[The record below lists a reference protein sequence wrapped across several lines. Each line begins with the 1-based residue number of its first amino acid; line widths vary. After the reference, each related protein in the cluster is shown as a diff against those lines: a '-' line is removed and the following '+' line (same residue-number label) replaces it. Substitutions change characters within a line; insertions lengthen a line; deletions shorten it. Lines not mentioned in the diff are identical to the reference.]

1 MPHPTDIRT
10 RTRSGTKPRL
20 LDLFCCQ
27 GGAAKG
33 YADAGFDVTGVDK
46 DPQPRYPFRFV
57 QADAIAFVLAHGAA
71 FDFIH
76 ASPPCQHDSE
86 CQRIQSN
93 THPDLIASTRT
104 ALETAGRPWV
114 MENVRGAV
122 PKLRAPVMLCGQ
134 MFRLANYRHRFFET
148 GGGFT
153 LEQPGHPSHLV
164 PQAKMGR
171 PVPPGHY
178 GQFVGNFSGV
188 GLARRVLGVP
198 WMNRD
203 GIRECIPP
211 AYTQHIGTAAL
222 ELLAAYRLEAA
233 A

>member
-1 MPHPTDIRT
+1 MTEPTVIR
-10 RTRSGTKPRL
+10 RAGGRRPRL

-33 YADAGFDVTGVDK
+33 YADAGFDVTGVDIS
-46 DPQPRYPFRFV
+46 PQPRYPYRFV
-57 QADAIAFVLAHGAA
+57 QADAIAFVREHGAA

-76 ASPPCQHDSE
+76 GSPPCQHDSE
-86 CQRIQSN
+86 CQRLRGN
-93 THPDLIASTRT
+93 THPDLIAPTRT
-104 ALETAGRPWV
+104 ALESTGRPWV
-114 MENVRGAV
+114 IENVGGAV
-122 PKLRAPVMLCGQ
+122 PKLRTPVMLCGP
-134 MFRLANYRHRFFET
+134 MFGVQTYRHRFFET

-153 LEQPGHPSHLV
+153 LAQPDHPAHAV

-188 GLARRVLGVP
+188 DHARRVMGVA

-211 AYTQHIGTAAL
+211 AYAQHIGRHVLAQLARGLEVAA
-222 ELLAAYRLEAA
+222 
-233 A
+233 

>member
-1 MPHPTDIRT
+1 MTQPAPFRRVRGHRPT
-10 RTRSGTKPRL
+10 L

-27 GGAAKG
+27 GGAGKG
-33 YADAGFDVTGVDK
+33 YDDAGFDVTGVDK
-46 DPQPRYPFRFV
+46 DPQPRYPYRFV
-57 QADAIAFVLAHGAA
+57 QADAIAFVLEHGAE

-76 ASPPCQHDSE
+76 GSPPCQHDSE
-86 CQRIQSN
+86 CQRIQGN
-93 THPDLIASTRT
+93 THPDLIAPARA
-104 ALETAGRPWV
+104 ALETTGRPWV

-134 MFRLANYRHRFFET
+134 MFGLANYRHRFFET

-153 LEQPGHPSHLV
+153 LAQPGHPAHLV

-188 GLARRVLGVP
+188 ALARRVLGVP

-211 AYTQHIGTAAL
+211 AYAEHIGRAAL
-222 ELLAAYRLEAA
+222 ELLAARGLEVAA
-233 A
+233 